1 MNHAAGVGNCA
12 LFVRSSQF
20 PHGYAGLKAQGGS
33 FFSDY
38 VNYGYSAPTGP
49 MESCF
54 GGPDGI
60 TGTIQ
65 MVLTCTDGID
75 SWTTTKD
82 FCPDWFCPD
91 AVMIWVAAYS
101 EADGLQL
108 SVVQSRTCSKEESCA
123 AGGHDDNDDHSQS
136 DGAAALTTGPLAA
149 LLIAAIT
156 ITTL

>member
-1 MNHAAGVGNCA
+1 
-12 LFVRSSQF
+12 
-20 PHGYAGLKAQGGS
+20 
-33 FFSDY
+33 
-38 VNYGYSAPTGP
+38 

-65 MVLTCTDGID
+65 MVLTCTDGVD

-91 AVMIWVAAYS
+91 ATMLWAATYS

-108 SVVQSRTCSKEESCA
+108 SVTQSRTCGKEESCA
-123 AGGHDDNDDHSQS
+123 ADGHSHS
-136 DGAAALTTGPLAA
+136 DGAAKLGPLAA
-149 LLIAAIT
+149 LFIAAIT
-156 ITTL
+156 IITL